1 MATERDWSE
10 YNDALVRR
18 GYIGIDPSMLDE
30 WRRELKREN
39 RGKVGLPYR
48 YPESFVRLIAYMRT
62 VFHLPYRQA
71 EGFVLFLSEH
81 IEGLSVPDYSTIARR
96 TNRLHVPLDDSL
108 VRSHGPVSIA
118 VDASGIKVH
127 NGGDWIRRVW
137 KVRKGYLKFH
147 IAVDVR
153 TGQIVSMD
161 VSSEKVSDGRRLKRL
176 VRRAEESGVTVGRV
190 LGDGAY
196 DTKANFNFLSGRG
209 IKPVI
214 RVAKNSVPRNN
225 GSYARKMAVIEQQA
239 FRPKAW
245 SRMHRFGFRWRAE
258 GAFSSMKRAFGEH
271 VSARRFAN
279 MAKEMLLK
287 ASIYNGFMAALV
299 R

>member
-1 MATERDWSE
+1 MAAERDWRT

-48 YPESFVRLIAYMRT
+48 YPESFVRLIACMR
-62 VFHLPYRQA
+62 VIFHLPYRQA
-71 EGFVLFLSEH
+71 EGFVMFLSEH
-81 IEGLSVPDYSTIARR
+81 IDGLSVPDYSTMARR
-96 TNRLHVPLDDSL
+96 CNGLEVSLDDSL
-108 VRSHGPVSIA
+108 LRSNNPVSIA

-137 KVRKGYLKFH
+137 KVKRGYLKFH
-147 IAVDVR
+147 IAVDTR
-153 TGQIVSMD
+153 TSQIVSMD

-176 VRRAEESGVTVGRV
+176 VRRAGESVRVRRV

-196 DTKANFNFLSGRG
+196 DTKDNFNFLSGRG
-209 IKPVI
+209 IRPVI
-214 RVAKNSVPRNN
+214 RVAKNSVPRSD
-225 GSYARKMAVIEQQA
+225 GSYARKEAVIEQQA

-245 SRMHRFGFRWRAE
+245 SRIHRFGFRWRAE
-258 GAFSSMKRAFGEH
+258 GAFSSMKRTFGEH

-279 MAKEMLLK
+279 MAREMLMK
-287 ASIYNGFMAALV
+287 AYVYNGFMAALAT
-299 R
+299 

>member
-1 MATERDWSE
+1 MAAVGERDWSA

-18 GYIGIDPSMLDE
+18 GYIGIHPLMLEE

-62 VFHLPYRQA
+62 IFHLPYRQA

-96 TNRLHVPLDDSL
+96 TNRLHLSLDDSI
-108 VRSHGPVSIA
+108 VRSHNPVSIA

-127 NGGDWIRRVW
+127 NGGDWIRSIWRAR
-137 KVRKGYLKFH
+137 RKGYLKFH
-147 IAVDVR
+147 IAVDIR

-161 VSSEKVSDGRRLKRL
+161 VSSEKVSDGRRMTRL
-176 VRRAEESGVTVGRV
+176 VRRAQESVRVKRV

-196 DTKANFNFLSGRG
+196 DTKANFNFLSEREGNQASHQGGEELLPEEQGLLGEEDGRG
-209 IKPVI
+209 GAADVQAKGLVKDTQV
-214 RVAKNSVPRNN
+214 RVQVES
-225 GSYARKMAVIEQQA
+225 G
-239 FRPKAW
+239 
-245 SRMHRFGFRWRAE
+245 G
-258 GAFSSMKRAFGEH
+258 G
-271 VSARRFAN
+271 
-279 MAKEMLLK
+279 L
-287 ASIYNGFMAALV
+287 LV
-299 R
+299 REAHLRGVRVREKVS

>member
-1 MATERDWSE
+1 MATERDWSA

-18 GYIGIDPSMLDE
+18 GYIGIDPSMLNE
-30 WRRELKREN
+30 WGRELWREN

-48 YPESFVRLIAYMRT
+48 YPESFIRLMACMRLL
-62 VFHLPYRQA
+62 FHLPYRQA
-71 EGFVLFLSEH
+71 EGFVTFLSEH
-81 IEGLSVPDYSTIARR
+81 IEGLPVPDYSTIARR
-96 TNRLHVPLDDSL
+96 ANRLEIYLDDSL
-108 VRSHGPVSIA
+108 VRSRNPVSIA

-137 KVRKGYLKFH
+137 KVKKGYLKFH
-147 IAVDVR
+147 IAVDIR
-153 TGQIVSMD
+153 TSQIVSMD

-176 VRRAEESGVTVGRV
+176 VKRAGESVRVNRV

-196 DTKANFNFLSGRG
+196 DTKDNFNFLSGRG
-209 IKPVI
+209 IRPVI
-214 RVAKNSVPRNN
+214 RVAKNSVPKCN
-225 GSYARKMAVIEQQA
+225 GSYARKKAVIEQQM

-245 SRMHRFGFRWRAE
+245 SRIHRFGFRWRAE
-258 GAFSSMKRAFGEH
+258 GAFSSIKRIFGEY

-279 MAKEMLLK
+279 MVREMRMK
-287 ASIYNGFMAALV
+287 ASIYNGFMAALA